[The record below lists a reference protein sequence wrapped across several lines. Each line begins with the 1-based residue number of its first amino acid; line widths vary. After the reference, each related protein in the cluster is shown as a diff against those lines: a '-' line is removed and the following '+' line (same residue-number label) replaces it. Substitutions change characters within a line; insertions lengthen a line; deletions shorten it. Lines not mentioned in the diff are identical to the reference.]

1 MKTLN
6 KRKSKKDSRELEKR
20 TEIDAV
26 EMMRSI
32 RQKISNETKDMS
44 FDQFSKY
51 ISKKLYKDK

>member
-1 MKTLN
+1 MKTE
-6 KRKSKKDSRELEKR
+6 KESVQITTKKSNA
-20 TEIDAV
+20 EIDAV